1 MLEVVEVVQ
10 ALEAAA
16 SSPPL
21 AGRSKTLNGSCSYD
35 H

>member
-10 ALEAAA
+10 ALEAAV

-21 AGRSKTLNGSCSYD
+21 AGRSKIWNGSCSYG